1 MKKLVIIFLSLLFI
15 STSLYSQT
23 IYEPVYNQDI
33 YFFID
38 NQASKGNIRIFD
50 DIRPYTRLTIAE
62 KLLELSN
69 KTSELTSTEIEQ
81 LDFYKK
87 EYAFEI
93 KYLEKDTAVVNEF
106 FKSGTTGRFKLFKYY
121 DSGFTFDADPVL
133 GLSYDFVK
141 KNYHQYSGI
150 KFKGRISDFV
160 GYYFDYRDNL
170 EHGDNLDRTKLF
182 SPETGVVVA
191 KSGLKKIEYSE
202 THGGLTFGWKWG
214 EFTMAK
220 DFINIGSSYQSQ
232 VILSS
237 KVPSFP
243 FIRLDVHPVKWFHY
257 NFIHAWLNSG
267 LIDSNTIRY
276 TGIISTVE
284 SKSETFSRRE
294 KYYVGHSL
302 SFEPLDD
309 WWLTIGESMIYSDK
323 LEFVYFLPVFYRLAD
338 HYISDSGGDSGDN
351 AQIFF
356 NTSYRWQ
363 EIKSRFYLSLYI
375 DELSPESILS
385 GGNAA
390 QIYAV
395 TLGGEFTNPLWND
408 NYLTLE
414 YSALRPYDYMNAN
427 PAQTY
432 FSSGYQLGHWIGSNS
447 VQVYAEMKQYLQ
459 HRINL
464 KAYYNYI
471 IKGQKEKIDDLFNRI
486 ASTYP
491 LLVGDNSYYSEIGAG
506 ISYNPLNDLF
516 VELNYSYIN
525 IASGRFTSE
534 YMIVKGSSLGTT
546 VRYGF

>member
-1 MKKLVIIFLSLLFI
+1 MLCYCGSLF
-15 STSLYSQT
+15 SQS

-69 KTSELTSTEIEQ
+69 KTSELTSTEKEE

-93 KYLEKDTAVVNEF
+93 KYIEKDTTVVNEF

-182 SPETGVVVA
+182 SPETGVIIA
-191 KSGLKKIEYSE
+191 KRSSKEIEYSE
-202 THGGLTFGWKWG
+202 TRGGLTFGWKWG

-237 KVPSFP
+237 KAPSFP

-257 NFIHAWLNSG
+257 NFIHAWLNSD

-276 TGIISTVE
+276 TGVTSTFE
-284 SKSETFSRRE
+284 DKS
-294 KYYVGHSL
+294 
-302 SFEPLDD
+302 
-309 WWLTIGESMIYSDK
+309 
-323 LEFVYFLPVFYRLAD
+323 
-338 HYISDSGGDSGDN
+338 
-351 AQIFF
+351 
-356 NTSYRWQ
+356 
-363 EIKSRFYLSLYI
+363 
-375 DELSPESILS
+375 
-385 GGNAA
+385 
-390 QIYAV
+390 
-395 TLGGEFTNPLWND
+395 
-408 NYLTLE
+408 
-414 YSALRPYDYMNAN
+414 
-427 PAQTY
+427 
-432 FSSGYQLGHWIGSNS
+432 
-447 VQVYAEMKQYLQ
+447 
-459 HRINL
+459 
-464 KAYYNYI
+464 
-471 IKGQKEKIDDLFNRI
+471 
-486 ASTYP
+486 
-491 LLVGDNSYYSEIGAG
+491 
-506 ISYNPLNDLF
+506 
-516 VELNYSYIN
+516 
-525 IASGRFTSE
+525 
-534 YMIVKGSSLGTT
+534 
-546 VRYGF
+546 

>member
-1 MKKLVIIFLSLLFI
+1 MSLLFI
-15 STSLYSQT
+15 STSLYSQS
-23 IYEPVYNQDI
+23 IYEPVYNRDI

-38 NQASKGNIRIFD
+38 NQASKGNIKIFD

-69 KTSELTSTEIEQ
+69 KTSELTSTEKEE

-106 FKSGTTGRFKLFKYY
+106 FKSGTVDRFKLFKYY

-237 KVPSFP
+237 KIPSFP

-267 LIDSNTIRY
+267 LIDSSTIRY

-284 SKSETFSRRE
+284 NKSETFSRRE

-323 LEFVYFLPVFYRLAD
+323 LEFIYFLPVFYRLAD

-432 FSSGYQLGHWIGSNS
+432 FSSGYQLGHWVGSNS

-516 VELNYSYIN
+516 VQLNYSYIN
-525 IASGRFTSE
+525 IATGRFASE
-534 YMIVKGSSLGTT
+534 YMIDKGSSFSTT
-546 VRYGF
+546 LRYGF